1 MNMENWDIDEIIR
14 DFRQSEN
21 NEMKDSYRP
30 EPEQPPEPK
39 KPPEPEYLPEPE
51 NLPEPERVPEPERRV
66 GSPKGKTHVFRS
78 ILVNGMYS
86 VLCLLCVLWAFFN
99 LHPTG
104 ISANTVIAPAVPRES
119 AAPIAPE
126 ATPEPVPFT
135 APPAPTEAPE
145 AVFAETQPTPEPV
158 PEKIRYTIPEDAV
171 SGPVPNPE
179 SWSFAQLDSPER
191 VEEVIAQAREYGL
204 LEENEIMAFDPGA
217 EFYRGSYEK
226 PISCYLDETIL
237 AILWK
242 ENIDG
247 VCCTFAEVKIADAS
261 QLRRKLTDDSF
272 GSQNNVFASV
282 LAKEAN
288 AVVAMNAD
296 FYAFRDFGI
305 SVYNRGL
312 YRFNTDSY
320 TGQYQKYNCID
331 TLFINS
337 KGDFLYKRRLEQD
350 TVESIQQFIWDN
362 DILFSIAFG
371 PVLVENGEPI
381 PCDWY
386 PAGEVNEG
394 YSRAGI
400 GQMGERHYLY
410 MAVSHGDTAARW
422 TVTQFAKH
430 FAEKPVITAYNLDG
444 GQTGEVL
451 AYPFYD
457 DPYNHVDRGAERIVS
472 DIIYFATAI
481 PEGAAE

>member
-104 ISANTVIAPAVPRES
+104 ISANTVIAPGVPRES

-191 VEEVIAQAREYGL
+191 KMRSWPLIPVRNSTEEAMRSPFPVTWTRR
-204 LEENEIMAFDPGA
+204 FSP
-217 EFYRGSYEK
+217 
-226 PISCYLDETIL
+226 SC
-237 AILWK
+237 
-242 ENIDG
+242 G
-247 VCCTFAEVKIADAS
+247 
-261 QLRRKLTDDSF
+261 RRTLT
-272 GSQNNVFASV
+272 A
-282 LAKEAN
+282 
-288 AVVAMNAD
+288 
-296 FYAFRDFGI
+296 
-305 SVYNRGL
+305 
-312 YRFNTDSY
+312 
-320 TGQYQKYNCID
+320 C
-331 TLFINS
+331 
-337 KGDFLYKRRLEQD
+337 
-350 TVESIQQFIWDN
+350 
-362 DILFSIAFG
+362 
-371 PVLVENGEPI
+371 
-381 PCDWY
+381 
-386 PAGEVNEG
+386 
-394 YSRAGI
+394 
-400 GQMGERHYLY
+400 
-410 MAVSHGDTAARW
+410 AAPLPR
-422 TVTQFAKH
+422 
-430 FAEKPVITAYNLDG
+430 
-444 GQTGEVL
+444 
-451 AYPFYD
+451 
-457 DPYNHVDRGAERIVS
+457 
-472 DIIYFATAI
+472 
-481 PEGAAE
+481 